1 MILNSQVDASAIDTT
16 VLDWVLSKRPEVAAR
31 IRVIETIGPSPIPP
45 WVISTRLPREVR
57 LALRRTLLNMH
68 EDVEGRSILT
78 DGRIMR
84 FMAAHD
90 DDYDPIRRMAA
101 VATTVSLV

>member
-1 MILNSQVDASAIDTT
+1 MDGSAIDTT
-16 VLDWVLSKRPEVAAR
+16 VLDWVLSKQPEVGAR

-45 WVISTRLPREVR
+45 WVVSTRLPEEVR
-57 LALRRTLLNMH
+57 SALRTTLLNMH
-68 EDVEGRSILT
+68 EDTEGRSILT
-78 DGRIMR
+78 GGRIMR
-84 FMAAHD
+84 FTAAHD